1 MCSCPCGR
9 RGQRG
14 ACAGPRAH
22 SLDPLQSM
30 KALPCAVVTQPDR
43 YGRHV
48 NCRKF
53 LCLLHHM
60 LQGLSCQSDAKL
72 CELRCEAAKQ
82 HLLDLRW
89 LVTKLDA
96 TSLVQLLDD
105 LQMAINT
112 ATTMAKEL
120 QWLQLVVARNAAV
133 LNVSGRQLHTRLY
146 LELLVQTRTQGADKL
161 KRASFA
167 DALRILHSAI
177 ANSSVNFLVLEDNLG
192 SSCVDSSSFFLPQL
206 PAEKRDPAAAAPPEL
221 CLDGFFSNDKTGKT
235 VVSISKLAGEIVVW
249 NTETRKPV
257 RTLTQV
263 EKPSDL
269 VFLDDTRAVVLCN
282 RELRAYDLHAGT
294 LVCNIRGMLNIKM
307 PYFQVRDP
315 NTIISLA
322 RNRMSVNVVD
332 INTGQIHATFKAGED
347 RFLNSLLVSGDGSML
362 VCGDE
367 TQKPFPLLVWELV
380 HSKLLHDLRM
390 AQHEF
395 ITSIAAITYNGHY
408 VACACRVS
416 GSRRRNGCVFVCVC
430 V

>member
-1 MCSCPCGR
+1 
-9 RGQRG
+9 
-14 ACAGPRAH
+14 
-22 SLDPLQSM
+22 M

-72 CELRCEAAKQ
+72 CEMRCEAAKQ
-82 HLLDLRW
+82 HLLDIRW

-105 LQMAINT
+105 LQMAIST

-120 QWLQLVVARNAAV
+120 QWLQLLVARNAAV
-133 LNVSGRQLHTRLY
+133 LNVSGLQLHTRLY
-146 LELLVQTRTQGADKL
+146 LELRVQTRTRGADKL
-161 KRASFA
+161 KRASFT

-177 ANSSVNFLVLEDNLG
+177 ANSSVNFLILEDNLG
-192 SSCVDSSSFFLPQL
+192 SSSVDSSFFLPHF
-206 PAEKRDPAAAAPPEL
+206 PAEQRVPAAGSSKSEANAAPPVL

-235 VVSISKLAGEIVVW
+235 VVSISKLAGEVVVW
-249 NTETRKPV
+249 NTETRNPV

-269 VFLDDTRAVVLCN
+269 VFLDDKRAVVLCN

-315 NTIISLA
+315 DTIISLS

-395 ITSIAAITYNGHY
+395 ITSIAAITHNGHY

-416 GSRRRNGCVFVCVC
+416 GSRRRTGCVCVC
-430 V
+430 VTVCVCV